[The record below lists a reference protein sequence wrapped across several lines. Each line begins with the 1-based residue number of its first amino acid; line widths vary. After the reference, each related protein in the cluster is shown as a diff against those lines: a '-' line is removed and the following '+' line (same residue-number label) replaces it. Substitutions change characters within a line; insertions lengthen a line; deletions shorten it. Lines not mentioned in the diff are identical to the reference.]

1 MFTEWK
7 SKASLSYLHCF
18 SVLARRSTTSLWGT
32 WGSSRAPLTR
42 AVSFMCVLLTLS
54 PSRLAD
60 HPTLDQLFPSVPPS
74 LVPFFPSAL
83 LLYFKARRS
92 RGGEGSERFKAGGVI
107 LEGGKNNSL
116 FIHFLCPRLTSTLL
130 IIPFAY
136 STTMPHPSYF
146 LRRFL
151 AKSSCWT
158 YPMYQASILTARL
171 GFLGCTSSPRTK
183 QQTKLYI

>member
-92 RGGEGSERFKAGGVI
+92 REGEGSERFTAGGVV

-116 FIHFLCPRLTSTLL
+116 FIHFLCPLLTSTPRSSLSPAPLL
-130 IIPFAY
+130 LLQCLTLLTFFAD
-136 STTMPHPSYF
+136 S
-146 LRRFL
+146 LRNHRAGL
-151 AKSSCWT
+151 IRCIRHRS
-158 YPMYQASILTARL
+158 
-171 GFLGCTSSPRTK
+171 
-183 QQTKLYI
+183 

>member
-1 MFTEWK
+1 MDQQGFFKLFALFLCSCTQVHYVIMGHVGFITC
-7 SKASLSYLHCF
+7 SSHSRRVVHVCAANIVSLPPSPL
-18 SVLARRSTTSLWGT
+18 SVPA
-32 WGSSRAPLTR
+32 
-42 AVSFMCVLLTLS
+42 
-54 PSRLAD
+54 
-60 HPTLDQLFPSVPPS
+60 LDQLFPSIPPS